1 MGYCSPRPFLMQP
14 QGFEATLAAMDSK
27 TNACWHIFKRGFCRH
42 GAECAKQHPVVQ
54 LPVRVV
60 VENGQFD
67 SCARVAGEFKQEVAD
82 LTMVVSAALGKCA
95 YADKVEAFKD
105 KDSQGWTIEVTLKQ
119 GMAMH
124 KNYLLALAKTALY
137 SATNNSGTVYIMGY
151 AAKPFH
157 PSARGVMAMLG
168 SMQDESIACWD
179 LYSKGA
185 CRHDRTCCFAHP
197 ECMEP
202 FNIAVQA

>member
-1 MGYCSPRPFLMQP
+1 MGYCSPKPFVMQP
-14 QGFEATLAAMDSK
+14 QGFEATLAAMETK
-27 TNACWHIFKRGFCRH
+27 MNACWHMFKRGFCRH
-42 GAECAKQHPVVQ
+42 GAECAKQHPAVE

-60 VENGQFD
+60 VESAQFN
-67 SCARVAGEFKQEVAD
+67 SCARFVGDFKQEVAD
-82 LTMVVSAALGKCA
+82 LTMAVISALGKCT

-105 KDSQGWTIEVTLKQ
+105 KDSEGWTIEVTLQQ

-137 SATNNSGTVYIMGY
+137 SATNNSGSVYIMGY

-157 PSARGVMAMLG
+157 LKSQGFMTLLG
-168 SMQDESIACWD
+168 NMQDESAACWD
-179 LYSKGA
+179 LYSKGK

-197 ECMEP
+197 ECIVP
-202 FNIAVQA
+202 LNVAVQA